1 MTIDRRDFSKAMAGL
16 ALTPFALL
24 AAGVAR
30 AEQEHGHTMTPE
42 LEEALGGRRS
52 GHLAILLYPEFTALD
67 VFGPHHMFINLWG
80 EQTHLVAKSLD
91 PVATDTGVL
100 VQPTT
105 TLADCPKDLLVL
117 TVPGG
122 TMGTLAAMQDPEII
136 AFLQDRAPRT
146 QWVTSVCTGSLVLG
160 AAGLLKGYQAT
171 SHWLTHDVLTELGA
185 TPVRERVVTDRN
197 RITGGGVTAGI
208 DFGLSIIEALRGR
221 DYAETVQLFA
231 EYDPAP
237 PFDAGSPDKARPET
251 KQILVEMFAPFV
263 EQTHQVAREAMA
275 RL

>member
-1 MTIDRRDFSKAMAGL
+1 MTMDRRDFTKGMTAL

-30 AEQEHGHTMTPE
+30 AEKEYGHTMTPE
-42 LEEALGGRRS
+42 LEQALGGRRQ

-80 EQTHLVAKSLD
+80 EQTHLVAKTLD
-91 PVATDTGVL
+91 PVPTDTGVL
-100 VQPTT
+100 IQPTT
-105 TLADCPKDLLVL
+105 SFADCPEDLLVL

-122 TMGTLAAMQDPEII
+122 TMGTLAAMQDAETI

-146 QWVTSVCTGSLVLG
+146 KWITSVCTGSLVLG
-160 AAGLLKGYQAT
+160 AAGLLRGYKAT
-171 SHWLTHDVLTELGA
+171 SHWLTHDVLTDLGA
-185 TPVRERVVTDRN
+185 IPVSDRVVTDRN

-251 KQILVEMFAPFV
+251 KQVLVDMFAPFV
-263 EQTHQVAREAMA
+263 EKTHRVAQEAMA

>member
-30 AEQEHGHTMTPE
+30 AEQEHGHTMTPA

-117 TVPGG
+117 MVPGG

>member
-24 AAGVAR
+24 ATGVAR

-105 TLADCPKDLLVL
+105 TLDDCPKDLLVL

-146 QWVTSVCTGSLVLG
+146 QWITSVCTGSLVLG

-208 DFGLSIIEALRGR
+208 DFGLSIIAALRGR

>member
-16 ALTPFALL
+16 TLTPFTLL

-117 TVPGG
+117 MVPGG

-171 SHWLTHDVLTELGA
+171 SHWLTHGVLTELGA
-185 TPVRERVVTDRN
+185 TLVRERVVTDRN

-251 KQILVEMFAPFV
+251 KRILVEMFAPFV

>member
-136 AFLQDRAPRT
+136 AFLQDRAPSTR
-146 QWVTSVCTGSLVLG
+146 WVTSVCTGSLVLG

>member
-16 ALTPFALL
+16 ALTPFGLL

-208 DFGLSIIEALRGR
+208 DFGLSIIAALRGR

-263 EQTHQVAREAMA
+263 DQTHQVAREAMA

>member
-122 TMGTLAAMQDPEII
+122 TMGTLAAMQDPETI

-146 QWVTSVCTGSLVLG
+146 QWITSVCTGSLVLG

-185 TPVRERVVTDRN
+185 TPVRQRVVTDRN

-208 DFGLSIIEALRGR
+208 DFGLSIIESLRGR

>member
-1 MTIDRRDFSKAMAGL
+1 MTMDRRDFTKGLTAL

-30 AEQEHGHTMTPE
+30 AEKEYGHSMTPE
-42 LEEALGGRRS
+42 LEQALGGRRQ

-80 EQTHLVAKSLD
+80 EQTHLVAKTLD
-91 PVATDTGVL
+91 PVPTDTGVL

-105 TLADCPKDLLVL
+105 TLADCPEELLVL

-122 TMGTLAAMQDPEII
+122 TMGTLAAMQDAETI

-146 QWVTSVCTGSLVLG
+146 RWITSVCTGSLVLG
-160 AAGLLKGYQAT
+160 AAGLLRGYKAT
-171 SHWLTHDVLTELGA
+171 SHWLTHDVLADLGA
-185 TPVRERVVTDRN
+185 TPVDERVVTDRN
-197 RITGGGVTAGI
+197 RITGGGVTAGL

-237 PFDAGSPDKARPET
+237 PFDSGSPDKARPET

-263 EQTHQVAREAMA
+263 EKTQQAARDAMA